1 MSQLTRAIRFV
12 RHWHARIG
20 VLVAI
25 FLLFL
30 SFTGLAINHSD
41 GLGLNKQ
48 QINTGWLMRWYG
60 LKPSI
65 PDHGFLFKDGYV
77 AATDGRW
84 VMDGK
89 LLAEPTQAPIGAVS
103 WGRMRGL
110 ANADVLYLYLADGRL
125 VDKLSGAALPTSP
138 IQAIGNVDGKLAIK
152 TAKGNYATEDGLNWQ
167 HLAAGEPAWSS
178 AQRLPQSTSA
188 SLRQTFAPSLSLER
202 IVLDLHS
209 GRIFGR
215 YGPILMDIA
224 ALVLIVL
231 ALSGLW
237 IYLRS
242 YRRKPR

>member
-20 VLVAI
+20 ILVAI

-30 SFTGLAINHSD
+30 SLTGLALSHTD
-41 GLGLNKQ
+41 VLGLDKR
-48 QINTGWLMRWYG
+48 QIHAEWLMRWYG

-65 PDHGFLFKDGYV
+65 PDRGFLFKDGYL
-77 AATDGRW
+77 AASDGRW

-89 LLAEPTQAPIGAVS
+89 LLAEPTQALVGAVS

-110 ANADVLYLYLADGRL
+110 ANADELYLYLADGRL
-125 VDKLSGAALPTSP
+125 VDKLSGASLPASP
-138 IQAIGNVDGKLAIK
+138 IQNIGNVDGKLAIK
-152 TAKGNYATEDGLNWQ
+152 TVKGVYITEDGLNWQ
-167 HLAAGEPAWSS
+167 PLTSGEPVWSVAQGLPES
-178 AQRLPQSTSA
+178 ASA
-188 SLRQTFAPSLSLER
+188 SLQQAFSPSLSLER

-209 GRIFGR
+209 GRILGR
-215 YGPILMDIA
+215 YGPLFMDIT

-231 ALSGLW
+231 ALSGVW

-242 YRRKPR
+242 FRRKHK